1 MLNKARLN
9 YALDVVIAFAFIL
22 SSLSGIAFM
31 FMGSGGYQGG
41 RNPDFQTELLGIS
54 RSNWSD
60 LHALTGLVM
69 VVGVLIHLV
78 FHWNWIVCMTKQLLK
93 PARRQT
99 QEACPVE

>member
-54 RSNWSD
+54 RRSLYNK
-60 LHALTGLVM
+60 L
-69 VVGVLIHLV
+69 
-78 FHWNWIVCMTKQLLK
+78 
-93 PARRQT
+93 ARHGIG
-99 QEACPVE
+99 